1 MHNHLIQGSKL
12 EMLHST
18 KVWHGRL
25 RLAGCF
31 AIAGALT
38 ELSFAITLTGC
49 FAIAF
54 SEKSAIAQIVPDSTL
69 GAENS
74 IVTPSI
80 NVRGRTAD
88 RIDGGAVRGGN
99 LFHSFSQFNIGN
111 GQRVYFANPSGIEN
125 ILSRVTGNNGS
136 NILGT
141 LGVLGN
147 ANLFLINPNGI
158 VFGPNARLDIAG
170 SFVASTA
177 NSFVFDNGFAFS
189 ATAPQAPPLLT
200 INVPIG
206 LQYGGN
212 AGSIQVQ
219 RSRLRVPNGET
230 LALVGGLVN
239 LDGAGVGAL
248 GGRVELAAV
257 EGTGIVG
264 LSVNNND
271 LRLSVPDTLLRADVS
286 LTNGAFVDVT
296 AAGGGTIAV
305 NSRNLALLGG
315 SSLLAGIGRGLGS
328 PDSKAGDINVNV
340 TGVIRVDGS
349 GSIDNSVLRR
359 GRGKGGDINIT
370 TESLVMTNGALLKA
384 NTEGQGDGGNVN
396 ILARERISLDGV
408 GGDGFSSAISVQVQG
423 TGNGGNLNIITDSLS
438 LTNGAQIGLAT
449 FGQGNVGNANITAAN
464 TVSIDGVGSHKL
476 STAITNSVAPRAVGN
491 GGLIN
496 IMTGSLFV
504 TNGGRLFSSTLGQ
517 GNGGN
522 MKVTARD
529 IVSFDGVG
537 SNGFSSAAVSQVGS
551 PGVGN
556 GGTIEIATRVLSMTN
571 GAQLAVSSF
580 GRGDAGNVRI
590 TAGDTMSL
598 DGEGNNGVPSAIL
611 SSLEA
616 RGVGKGGNIS
626 ITTGSFSL
634 NNKAQLFASTRGQ
647 GDAGRI
653 FVQAENEVSVANGSQ
668 IRSTVESKAV
678 GNGETIE
685 IRSRSLSLT
694 NAAQLSASTSGQG
707 NAGNIFISG
716 ADSVS
721 LSNSSISTAVNAD
734 AVGQG
739 GNIHIQS
746 QVLSLAE
753 GSILTALSRGQGNAG
768 NVEIDVA
775 DAIRLDNSQITVNKQ
790 GTEGNAGTLNVSARS
805 ILLDNQGKLTAV
817 TESGNGGD
825 IALQVQDLL
834 LLRRGSTISTT
845 AGTARAGGNG
855 GNMTIDADLIVAVPK
870 ENSDITANAFEGRG
884 GNISITTQG
893 IFGLEFRENLTPLSD
908 INASSQFGVD
918 GVVEINTPDVDPSR
932 GLAELPTTL
941 IDPSTQIA
949 QSCPGSGGATAAN
962 LGRFV
967 VIGTGG
973 LPPSPSEPF
982 KGDAVW
988 HDLRPLRQQ
997 TANHSAEV
1005 EPEESGT
1012 KKLVE
1017 AQGWVIGPNG
1027 EVILTASAPTVAPH
1041 NSGVIPIACPDS
1053 KLPQR

>member
-1 MHNHLIQGSKL
+1 MHNHLIQGSKP
-12 EMLHST
+12 EMLYS
-18 KVWHGRL
+18 KQVWHRCL
-25 RLAGCF
+25 RLVGCF
-31 AIAGALT
+31 AIAGTLT

-54 SEKSAIAQIVPDSTL
+54 SEKSAIAQIAPDSTL

-74 IVTPSI
+74 IVTPNV

-200 INVPIG
+200 INIPIG

-212 AGSIQVQ
+212 PGSIQVH

-239 LDGAGVGAL
+239 LDGAGVEAL

-257 EGTGIVG
+257 GGSGIVG

-286 LTNGAFVDVT
+286 LTNRVFVDVT

-328 PDSKAGDINVNV
+328 PDSKAGDIEINATGEINVEGTSEIASDV
-340 TGVIRVDGS
+340 LEGGV
-349 GSIDNSVLRR
+349 
-359 GRGKGGDINIT
+359 
-370 TESLVMTNGALLKA
+370 
-384 NTEGQGDGGNVN
+384 GQGGNV
-396 ILARERISLDGV
+396 D
-408 GGDGFSSAISVQVQG
+408 
-423 TGNGGNLNIITDSLS
+423 
-438 LTNGAQIGLAT
+438 
-449 FGQGNVGNANITAAN
+449 ITA
-464 TVSIDGVGSHKL
+464 
-476 STAITNSVAPRAVGN
+476 
-491 GGLIN
+491 
-496 IMTGSLFV
+496 GSLFV
-504 TNGGRLFSSTLGQ
+504 ANGAQLSANTRGQ
-517 GNGGN
+517 GDAGS
-522 MKVTARD
+522 VTIRATD
-529 IVSFDGVG
+529 TVSFDGVG
-537 SNGFSSAAVSQVGS
+537 SDGFFSGAFSDVKSRA
-551 PGVGN
+551 VGN
-556 GGTIEIATRVLSMTN
+556 GGSINITTGSLFITN
-571 GAQLAVSSF
+571 GAQLVVSTSGQGNAGKVTITAQDTVALDAIPSGVF
-580 GRGDAGNVRI
+580 SRVNVGAKGRGGDIDIVTRSLRVTSGAQLVATTSGLGNAGNVMI
-590 TAGDTMSL
+590 QATDTVSF
-598 DGEGNNGVPSAIL
+598 DGEDRFGFPSGIF
-611 SSLEA
+611 SRVNP
-616 RGVGKGGNIS
+616 RGEGKGGDID
-626 ITTGSFSL
+626 ITTGSL
-634 NNKAQLFASTRGQ
+634 RVTHGALLTTATRGQ
-647 GDAGRI
+647 GDAGNLRI
-653 FVQAENEVSVANGSQ
+653 NARDFVSFDGVDSNGFPSAAL
-668 IRSTVESKAV
+668 STVSPGSV
-678 GNGETIE
+678 GKGGDIDITT
-685 IRSRSLSLT
+685 RSLSLS
-694 NAAQLSASTSGQG
+694 NGSQLSASTSGQG
-707 NAGNIFISG
+707 NAGNIFVSV

-790 GTEGNAGTLNVSARS
+790 GTQGNAGTLNVSARS

-908 INASSQFGVD
+908 ITASSELGID
-918 GVVEINTPDVDPSR
+918 GVVEINTPGVDPSR
-932 GLAELPTTL
+932 GLAQLPTNL
-941 IDPSTQIA
+941 VDPSTQLA
-949 QSCPGSGGATAAN
+949 QSCPGTGGATGSK
-962 LGRFV
+962 LSKFV
-967 VIGTGG
+967 VTGSGG
-973 LPPSPSEPF
+973 LPSSPSEPF

-988 HDLRPLRQQ
+988 HDLRPLTQQ
-997 TANHSAEV
+997 ANHSAKV
-1005 EPEESGT
+1005 VQPEESGT

-1017 AQGWVIGPNG
+1017 AQGWVIGSHG
-1027 EVILTASAPTVAPH
+1027 EVILTASAPTVTPYKLQ
-1041 NSGVIPIACPDS
+1041 VTPIACPGS
-1053 KLPQR
+1053 

>member
-1 MHNHLIQGSKL
+1 MVYRK
-12 EMLHST
+12 
-18 KVWHGRL
+18 KVWHRCL
-25 RLAGCF
+25 SLARCF

-38 ELSFAITLTGC
+38 EVSL
-49 FAIAF
+49 AIAF
-54 SEKSAIAQIVPDSTL
+54 TEKSAIAQIVSDTTL
-69 GAENS
+69 GAQNS
-74 IVTPSI
+74 IVTPSV
-80 NVRGRTAD
+80 NVGGQTAD
-88 RIDGGAVRGGN
+88 RIDGGAARGTN
-99 LFHSFSQFNIGN
+99 LFHSFSQFNIGD
-111 GQRVYFANPSGIEN
+111 GQRVYFFNPSGIEN
-125 ILSRVTGNNGS
+125 ILSRVTGNNVS

-177 NSFVFDNGFAFS
+177 NSLVFDNGFAFS
-189 ATAPQAPPLLT
+189 ATTPQTPPLLT

-230 LALVGGLVN
+230 LALVGGLVS
-239 LDGAGVGAL
+239 LDGADVESL
-248 GGRVELAAV
+248 GGRVELTAV
-257 EGTGIVG
+257 GGSGIVG

-271 LRLSVPDTLLRADVS
+271 LRLSVPDTLLRTDVS

-296 AAGGGTIAV
+296 AGGGGSIAV

-315 SSLLAGIGRGLGS
+315 SSLLGGIGRGLGS
-328 PDSKAGDINVNV
+328 PDTKAGDINVNA
-340 TGVIRVDGS
+340 TGEITVEGS

-370 TESLVMTNGALLKA
+370 SESLVMTNGALLKA

-408 GGDGFSSAISVQVQG
+408 GRDGFSTAISVQVGG
-423 TGNGGNLNIITDSLS
+423 TGNGGNLNITTDSLS

-449 FGQGNVGNANITAAN
+449 FGQGNVGNVNITAAN
-464 TVSIDGVGSHKL
+464 TVSIDGVGSHRL

-491 GGLIN
+491 GGVIN
-496 IMTGSLFV
+496 IMTGSLSV
-504 TNGGRLFSSTLGQ
+504 TNGGRLFSSTFGQ
-517 GNGGN
+517 GNGGD

-537 SNGFSSAAVSQVGS
+537 TNKFSSAAVSQVS
-551 PGVGN
+551 SSGVGN
-556 GGTIEIATRVLSMTN
+556 GGTIEIATRLLSMTN

-590 TAGDTMSL
+590 TAGDTVSL

-616 RGVGKGGNIS
+616 RGVGKGGNID

-634 NNKAQLFASTRGQ
+634 SNRAQLFASTRGR

-653 FVQAENEVSVANGSQ
+653 LVQAENAVSVANGSQ
-668 IRSTVESKAV
+668 IRSTVESGAV
-678 GNGETIE
+678 GNGEKIE

-707 NAGNIFISG
+707 DAGNIFVSG
-716 ADSVS
+716 VDSVY

-746 QVLSLAE
+746 PVLSLAE

-775 DAIRLDNSQITVNKQ
+775 DAIKLDNSQITVNKQ
-790 GTEGNAGTLNVSARS
+790 GTQGNAGTLNVSARS

-825 IALQVQDLL
+825 IILQVQDLL

-855 GNMTIDADLIVAVPK
+855 GNITIDADLIVAVPK

-893 IFGLEFRENLTPLSD
+893 IFGLQLGEQLTPLSD
-908 INASSQFGVD
+908 ITASSEFGID

-932 GLAELPTTL
+932 GVAELPTNVV
-941 IDPSTQIA
+941 DPSTQLA
-949 QSCPGSGGATAAN
+949 QSCPGSGGATTGK
-962 LGRFV
+962 LSKFIVTGS
-967 VIGTGG
+967 GG
-973 LPPSPSEPF
+973 LPSSPSEPF
-982 KGDAVW
+982 NGSAVW
-988 HDLRPLRQQ
+988 HDLRPMKQEATNRSVQRVQ
-997 TANHSAEV
+997 
-1005 EPEESGT
+1005 PEESGT

-1017 AQGWVIGPNG
+1017 TQGWVLGANG
-1027 EVILTASAPTVAPH
+1027 EVILTASAPTVTPH
-1041 NSGVIPIACPDS
+1041 NLQVTPIVCPDS
-1053 KLPQR
+1053 KLPLH